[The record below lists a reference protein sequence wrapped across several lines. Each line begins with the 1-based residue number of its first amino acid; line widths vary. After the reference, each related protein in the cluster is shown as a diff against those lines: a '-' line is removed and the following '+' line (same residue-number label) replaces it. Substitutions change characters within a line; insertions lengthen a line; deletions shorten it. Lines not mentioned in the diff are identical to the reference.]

1 METKKSLLPA
11 DFEYAEFS
19 GDLLCPFCN
28 ALLHKIP
35 PEIPDNPTEDD
46 VVELGKHLDGS
57 ALFCKHAGLWS
68 FGNIDEPNVNDSWR
82 KEMLMLT
89 KVLKNELDDDYWPDA
104 LNFAIYEEGNIGWAT
119 AIALPTFRVA
129 VYKQFIYIPDNCPRI
144 MNYMAVLLR
153 DK

>member
-57 ALFCKHAGLWS
+57 ALFCRFIVIFTVIFYQPKLIS
-68 FGNIDEPNVNDSWR
+68 N
-82 KEMLMLT
+82 
-89 KVLKNELDDDYWPDA
+89 
-104 LNFAIYEEGNIGWAT
+104 
-119 AIALPTFRVA
+119 LP
-129 VYKQFIYIPDNCPRI
+129 Q
-144 MNYMAVLLR
+144 
-153 DK
+153 